1 MRRARAARRVAG
13 VERRGQ
19 RIGKRERR
27 LARRAARAAARRG
40 VGRRDGRVRRR
51 ARPRRAEDAA
61 EHGRHARDVD
71 FLVAQRVLAVDD
83 EAVVKLHDAH
93 DLPVAR
99 LVRAHLVEIARGG
112 GDEIHVDGRARHVER
127 VAQVVAAHRKARIVE
142 PRLPDEIAQV
152 AHRRMAHRDDRVL
165 DLRVVVDVDRRAV
178 VVPEQRHRFA
188 EPREQRAGLR
198 EVELARHVLAAHLL
212 ARDDRLVQPARQRI
226 EQHADARVVRD
237 EVALVVLRRA
247 RRRRGHARRVAV
259 PCVGRRARRRGR
271 VGERRR
277 VGRRGER
284 RARHQQRRGKRG
296 CVSSGRVGIH
306 HRLGLL
312 MSGDGTG
319 TAKCRTSP

>member
-1 MRRARAARRVAG
+1 M
-13 VERRGQ
+13 
-19 RIGKRERR
+19 
-27 LARRAARAAARRG
+27 
-40 VGRRDGRVRRR
+40 
-51 ARPRRAEDAA
+51 
-61 EHGRHARDVD
+61 
-71 FLVAQRVLAVDD
+71 
-83 EAVVKLHDAH
+83 KLHDAH

-259 PCVGRRARRRGR
+259 PCVGRRARRRGPPHGDAAVGGDVVLGWCVSRRARRRGR

-277 VGRRGER
+277 VGRRGEC